1 MIAGLLPIADGN
13 SKTRKNDQY
22 RPNPALTEIVFLI
35 LKFSAP
41 QKMIWDETP
50 TKVLVHHG
58 MKKYVNK
65 ICLLCLVPEILL
77 FVYILGQNS
86 KMT

>member
-1 MIAGLLPIADGN
+1 MLSFSANFDF
-13 SKTRKNDQY
+13 KND
-22 RPNPALTEIVFLI
+22 RLTEIISLI

>member
-1 MIAGLLPIADGN
+1 MIYRVPGMN
-13 SKTRKNDQY
+13 RKLS
-22 RPNPALTEIVFLI
+22 LTEIISLI